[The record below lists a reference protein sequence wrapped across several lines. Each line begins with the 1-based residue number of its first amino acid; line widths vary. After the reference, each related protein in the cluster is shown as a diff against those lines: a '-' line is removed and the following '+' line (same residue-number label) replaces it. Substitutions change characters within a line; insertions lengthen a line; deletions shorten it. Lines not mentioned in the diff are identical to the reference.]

1 MELYKQEDS
10 LFSQRI
16 QENSIK
22 YQQSKLPQDLEQEV
36 SQILGLRNTIL
47 DSFINHQQDQFFES
61 VINMNH
67 FFSNFKAYSLN
78 IIKIIWNPQFGECLL
93 DSLCALS
100 SCNID
105 EAIPHENISN
115 NVLLISNL
123 LRDPEVQMFYFQSPL
138 ADEIF
143 KILSISENYSIIKH
157 STHVLI
163 KTIRFFYQ
171 KPFPF
176 NEIFP
181 ILYKIYKLS
190 ATCERYVA
198 RCIKQFTIYLDLSSF
213 ILGKKICDLCYF
225 IICEAKS
232 QRSIKHIMISMQYF
246 MRCDVTTNLDI
257 IFNSKIISQFMIYA
271 KYQEELIL
279 KACPCFLIPF
289 LEFIHATV
297 YYGDRSIRKIFKI
310 VTITFFKDLYLTNKS
325 NHQIQSLILKIFILR
340 LSKLF
345 CLDDKTQLI
354 EINTITEIFEK
365 FIETFEDLEFHSKNH
380 IIDFTKALL
389 CTNESG
395 TFDILIKN
403 IKIFFDQFSSFVFDS
418 KEDEFI
424 NSYIDFLLKT
434 FEIASK
440 LDDFN
445 RVIFLKN
452 FRSKLYD
459 QFVILINSN
468 ELEPDTLEK
477 ANVLLKQITDALNEM
492 AQNNPDHYE

>member
-1 MELYKQEDS
+1 M
-10 LFSQRI
+10 
-16 QENSIK
+16 
-22 YQQSKLPQDLEQEV
+22 
-36 SQILGLRNTIL
+36 
-47 DSFINHQQDQFFES
+47 
-61 VINMNH
+61 
-67 FFSNFKAYSLN
+67 
-78 IIKIIWNPQFGECLL
+78 
-93 DSLCALS
+93 
-100 SCNID
+100 
-105 EAIPHENISN
+105 
-115 NVLLISNL
+115 
-123 LRDPEVQMFYFQSPL
+123 
-138 ADEIF
+138 
-143 KILSISENYSIIKH
+143 
-157 STHVLI
+157 
-163 KTIRFFYQ
+163 
-171 KPFPF
+171 
-176 NEIFP
+176 
-181 ILYKIYKLS
+181 
-190 ATCERYVA
+190 
-198 RCIKQFTIYLDLSSF
+198 
-213 ILGKKICDLCYF
+213 
-225 IICEAKS
+225 
-232 QRSIKHIMISMQYF
+232 
-246 MRCDVTTNLDI
+246 
-257 IFNSKIISQFMIYA
+257 
-271 KYQEELIL
+271 
-279 KACPCFLIPF
+279 
-289 LEFIHATV
+289 EFIHATV

-434 FEIASK
+434 FEIAST